1 MMNEVNR
8 IINESGISKVNVA
21 KFLGVSRQM
30 LYNYLAL
37 SSTDELPKDKQNKL
51 LLLLGVENES
61 ELKNIKVNEKYIAT
75 LESKINDGMVDD
87 IKEQMTDF
95 KGLGKKEQ
103 TLLTEIFVLLKEKL
117 LTDLD
122 TSDDTN
128 YKTLKYLQNFLQSM
142 EQFEELKYV
151 LAYVA
156 KINCIANVNE
166 YIYDEDKQYIFEG
179 IVYSAMNLYS
189 SRGASRSKV
198 AEQHKKLEM
207 EIAQKNEEKL
217 SRTEELFTLRKQALQ
232 ELGYTSINESNGKE
246 VFEKIAEIMSR
257 KL

>member
-1 MMNEVNR
+1 MNEVNR

-61 ELKNIKVNEKYIAT
+61 ELKSIKVNEKYIAT
-75 LESKINDGMVDD
+75 LESKINDGMVADTKAQ
-87 IKEQMTDF
+87 ITDF

-103 TLLTEIFVLLKEKL
+103 SLLTEIFILLKEKL
-117 LTDLD
+117 LSDLD
-122 TSDDTN
+122 SSDDTN
-128 YKTLKYLQNFLQSM
+128 YKTLKYLQNYLQSM

-156 KINCIANVNE
+156 KINCITNVNE
-166 YIYDEDKQYIFEG
+166 YIYDEDKQYIF
-179 IVYSAMNLYS
+179 
-189 SRGASRSKV
+189 
-198 AEQHKKLEM
+198 
-207 EIAQKNEEKL
+207 
-217 SRTEELFTLRKQALQ
+217 
-232 ELGYTSINESNGKE
+232 
-246 VFEKIAEIMSR
+246 
-257 KL
+257 